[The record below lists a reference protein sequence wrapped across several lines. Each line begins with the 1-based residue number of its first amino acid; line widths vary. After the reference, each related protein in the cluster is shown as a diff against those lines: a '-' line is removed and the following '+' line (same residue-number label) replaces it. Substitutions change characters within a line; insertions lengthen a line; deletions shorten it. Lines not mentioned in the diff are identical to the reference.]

1 MLGLGYATLVPEA
14 GNQALIVEDVDN
26 VQVAG
31 LLVDAGPVTS
41 TVLVEVGQP
50 GVANQ
55 HHQTEATSLNDVF
68 FRIGG
73 ATKGSAT
80 ISLQVD
86 SADVILDNIWAWRA
100 DHGNSGTFGWTTNPA

>member
-1 MLGLGYATLVPEA
+1 MLGLGYATLVPQA

-31 LLVDAGPVTS
+31 LLLDAGPVTS

-55 HHQTEATSLNDVF
+55 HHQTEPTSLNDVF

-73 ATKGSAT
+73 ATKG
-80 ISLQVD
+80 
-86 SADVILDNIWAWRA
+86 
-100 DHGNSGTFGWTTNPA
+100 